1 MTRICQ
7 LAQLILDFYRE
18 EPLQLRQLAP
28 LRNCKVFRR
37 WGVLYI
43 RCYNSETVAAIMNG
57 GLLIA
62 EPVARLR
69 LAKKIIILNNKN
81 FSVAVFP
88 VDFSKINA

>member
-1 MTRICQ
+1 MNRICQ

-18 EPLQLRQLAP
+18 EPQQLKQLEP
-28 LRNCKVFRR
+28 LRTCKVYRR

-43 RCYNSETVAAIMNG
+43 RCQNSETAAALMKL
-57 GLLIA
+57 GLEIA

-69 LAKKIIILNNKN
+69 LSKKITILTN
-81 FSVAVFP
+81 STSTAVYP

>member
-1 MTRICQ
+1 MNSICQ

-18 EPLQLRQLAP
+18 EPQQLRQLRP

-43 RCYNSETVAAIMNG
+43 RCDNQETAAALMNA
-57 GLLIA
+57 GLAIA

-69 LAKKIIILNNKN
+69 LAKKITLLTNNT
-81 FSVAVFP
+81 SVAVFP
-88 VDFSKINA
+88 VDYSKINA

>member
-1 MTRICQ
+1 MNRICQ

-18 EPLQLRQLAP
+18 EPLQLQQLKA
-28 LRNCKVFRR
+28 LQTCKVFRR

-43 RCYNSETVAAIMNG
+43 RCRNSETVAAIVDA

-69 LAKKIIILNNKN
+69 LAKKITILNNN
-81 FSVAVFP
+81 TSVAAFP
-88 VDFSKINA
+88 VDLSKINA

>member
-1 MTRICQ
+1 MKRICQ

-18 EPLQLRQLAP
+18 EPREFRQLE
-28 LRNCKVFRR
+28 LLHICKVFRR

-43 RCYNSETVAAIMNG
+43 RCPNSEAVTAITNAA
-57 GLLIA
+57 LLIA

-69 LAKKIIILNNKN
+69 LAKKITILNHNA
-81 FSVAVFP
+81 SVATLP

>member
-1 MTRICQ
+1 MNRICQ

-18 EPLQLRQLAP
+18 EPNELRQLES
-28 LRNCKVFRR
+28 LRTCKVFRR

-43 RCYNSETVAAIMNG
+43 RCPNSDVADAIVDAG
-57 GLLIA
+57 VAIA

-69 LAKKIIILNNKN
+69 LAKKITVLTNNT
-81 FSVAVFP
+81 SVAAFP

>member
-1 MTRICQ
+1 MNRICQ

-18 EPLQLRQLAP
+18 EPQQLRQLRP

-43 RCYNSETVAAIMNG
+43 RCDNQETAAALMNT
-57 GLLIA
+57 GLAIA

-69 LAKKIIILNNKN
+69 LAKKITILTNNT
-81 FSVAVFP
+81 SVAVFP
-88 VDFSKINA
+88 VDYSKINA

>member
-1 MTRICQ
+1 MNRICQ

-18 EPLQLRQLAP
+18 EPQQLRQLEP
-28 LRNCKVFRR
+28 LRACQVFRR

-43 RCYNSETVAAIMNG
+43 RCHNQEMAGSIMDA
-57 GLLIA
+57 GLAIA

-69 LAKKIIILNNKN
+69 LAKKITILVNDA
-81 FSVAVFP
+81 SIAVFP